1 MATSCVIH
9 VRPTNIFELEAI
21 QALPCGC
28 WQPTTGLRLWRLGWL
43 PSRPKDHTARLPATP
58 ATGFCISRI
67 LLSWKEKRTGKGI
80 DSDTT
85 VTTAVGRGPASVSG
99 WPLGRVGWSETF
111 SPSPGAVLSLPASPS
126 DQDSR
131 TDRLA
136 VASVGHPSYPVRA
149 TLFASNLEV
158 LRAC

>member
-1 MATSCVIH
+1 M
-9 VRPTNIFELEAI
+9 
-21 QALPCGC
+21 
-28 WQPTTGLRLWRLGWL
+28 
-43 PSRPKDHTARLPATP
+43 
-58 ATGFCISRI
+58 
-67 LLSWKEKRTGKGI
+67 SWKQKCTGKEI

-85 VTTAVGRGPASVSG
+85 VTTVVGRGVPASVSG

-111 SPSPGAVLSLPASPS
+111 SPSPGAVLSLLASPS

-136 VASVGHPSYPVRA
+136 VASVCHPSDPVRA
-149 TLFASNLEV
+149 TGFASNLEV